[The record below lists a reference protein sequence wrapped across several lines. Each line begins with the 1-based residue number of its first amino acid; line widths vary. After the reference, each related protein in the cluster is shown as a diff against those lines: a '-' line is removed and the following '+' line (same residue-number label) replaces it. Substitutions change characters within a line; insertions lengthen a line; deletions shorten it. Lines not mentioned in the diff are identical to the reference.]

1 MVWPSG
7 EDIAKG
13 GGVLLVDGAVVD
25 VVWFRFVV
33 HFGVNNQHG
42 GVNKHSIH

>member
-25 VVWFRFVV
+25 VVGLDLW
-33 HFGVNNQHG
+33 
-42 GVNKHSIH
+42 SISKSITSMVE